1 MPKVG
6 DKHFDYTP
14 EGVAKAKKYAEATG
28 ENVKSAYKKGGKVKK
43 PTRKPLP
50 MKPKWEKDPLTG
62 KMVKVK
68 PKINKGPHRPH
79 IPKDRCQTKDQQI
92 DWVNQIAGKNWG
104 DRYEFTKSLKEACQ
118 DWGTW

>member
-1 MPKVG
+1 MA
-6 DKHFDYTP
+6 
-14 EGVAKAKKYAEATG
+14 EGFEMMTGKEMMDSFKNHPSNGVYWEHDKKYLC
-28 ENVKSAYKKGGKVKK
+28 AYKEVKGKK
-43 PTRKPLP
+43 RELY
-50 MKPKWEKDPLTG
+50 
-62 KMVKVK
+62 
-68 PKINKGPHRPH
+68 H